1 MSRFITT
8 LKAPV
13 EQVLATLPAGADV
26 EDIRALRDVA
36 ARTVEVQIV
45 WSHEKLA
52 APMIEGT
59 EVTLEQLR
67 NGTLPKGVR
76 DLRTGKAVSRLE
88 TGAPAERG
96 AVSRLE
102 TGAPAEKSAQSRLE
116 TGAPAEGDA
125 HTILPK
131 KRR

>member
-76 DLRTGKAVSRLE
+76 DLRTGKAQSRLETGAPGAGDGVSRLE
-88 TGAPAERG
+88 TGAPVEAAE
-96 AVSRLE
+96 
-102 TGAPAEKSAQSRLE
+102 
-116 TGAPAEGDA
+116 

-131 KRR
+131 RRR